1 MPPCGLPKKSIL
13 EVESYMKSIDG
24 IMKTFP
30 EMLMNFPLWKYVP
43 PRWCSLFRKAED
55 HNNVASDFV
64 KGKISTVHRVN
75 FLNIK
80 PKNYAKI

>member
-1 MPPCGLPKKSIL
+1 
-13 EVESYMKSIDG
+13 MKSIDG

-43 PRWCSLFRKAED
+43 PRWSSSFRKAED

-64 KGKISTVHRVN
+64 KGKKKQSTVIQPWWLGGRAVV
-75 FLNIK
+75 
-80 PKNYAKI
+80 

>member
-1 MPPCGLPKKSIL
+1 
-13 EVESYMKSIDG
+13 MKSIDG

-43 PRWCSLFRKAED
+43 PRWSSSFRKAED

-64 KGKISTVHRVN
+64 KGKKKKKYSHPAVVAWR
-75 FLNIK
+75 
-80 PKNYAKI
+80 